1 MGGGDRIAAQQVGK
15 APAPTTAPAPAPLP
29 THIPAQIGDQKQA
42 ASQEEDMHYFDEV
55 VKKIAEFARKHPPH
69 VPVGPEASAKASVGE
84 FPRIS
89 LPISQLKA
97 KYDVVVVGS
106 GYGAS
111 VTASRLSRA
120 GKQVCVLELGKE
132 MVPGEYAKSIEQVIS
147 CFD

>member
-1 MGGGDRIAAQQVGK
+1 MGGGDRLAAQKVGK
-15 APAPTTAPAPAPLP
+15 APAPTPATALPAPLP
-29 THIPAQIGDQKQA
+29 AHIPAQIDDQKQA
-42 ASQEEDMHYFDEV
+42 ASQEDDMHYFDEV
-55 VKKIAEFARKHPPH
+55 VKKIAEFARKHHH

-132 MVPGEYAKSIEQVIS
+132 MVPGEYAKSIEQVI
-147 CFD
+147 CCID